1 MNKRTIENKYGTGRF
16 KNNNNNLK
24 PPQHLTQLSEH
35 EDDEDK
41 MSVEDALRATNE
53 NEEEIYENNPE
64 LKNTSLN
71 ITQI

>member
-1 MNKRTIENKYGTGRF
+1 M
-16 KNNNNNLK
+16 K

-41 MSVEDALRATNE
+41 ISVEDALRATNE